1 MGKSRRVLI
10 RKSLIKFLNNIKLH
24 NKFLIMYVFCVII
37 PLVITDVLIFNSIYT
52 KEYNSRVHDLDNVAA
67 KYISTIDTTLVYN
80 TRIARAIAGNR
91 QLNDF
96 LDGEYEDLSDYFEQY
111 YSFDNKSFFQSLV
124 NLVTTRN
131 DQLMIY
137 VDNPTIFE
145 SLNFK
150 QLSKVKDKEWYKRF
164 RATGLDECL
173 LVYYDDTAELGESRK
188 KFMFIKNI
196 QSYDS
201 PHEKIIRIDM
211 NSEEIRNQLLKS
223 SSEYTMF
230 VCNEDYV
237 AFTKYGIAV
246 RTININSVKKDY
258 KIMSYRAYNA
268 FGTKLDVYVF
278 SNELLIN
285 SVIMANRWI
294 ILFLVIVTLILPILI
309 MKLIEKSLATRI
321 VKLGD
326 AFNGSQIDKFQ
337 PISSVEGNDE
347 ISALM
352 HNYNNI
358 VSINND
364 LINSLYKDKLKER
377 ENDLSRKNAE
387 LLALQSQINPHFLF
401 NSLESIRMHSILKGE
416 DETAEMVEKLAV
428 MTRQNVEW
436 GNDLVTVKK
445 ETESIEAYL
454 YLQSYRFGDRLSFDV
469 DVDEDC
475 ENYLIPKLTLVTFVE
490 NACVHGIESKSS
502 AGWIF
507 VRVYE
512 KNGDLCMEI
521 EDTGGGMT
529 EEEISSLLES
539 IENVSID
546 QIKGKKHV
554 GILNAC
560 LRLKLHT
567 NNNVTFSIDSEVG
580 VGMCV
585 LIRIPMKKLHKSV

>member
-1 MGKSRRVLI
+1 MI
-10 RKSLIKFLNNIKLH
+10 WKSLYKFLNNVKLH
-24 NKFLIMYVFCVII
+24 NKFLIMYLFCVLI
-37 PLVITDVLIFNSIYT
+37 PLFITDAIIFSNIYT
-52 KEYNSRVHDLDNVAA
+52 KEHNNRIHELDNIAT
-67 KYISTIDTTLVYN
+67 KYISTIDSNLVYN
-80 TRIARAIAGNR
+80 TKIAREISLNK

-96 LDGEYEDLSDYFEQY
+96 LDEKYNGLDDYFEKY
-111 YSFDNKSFFQSLV
+111 YGFVNKSFFQSLV
-124 NLVTTRN
+124 NLITTS
-131 DQLMIY
+131 QKGQFMIY

-145 SLNFK
+145 SLHIK
-150 QLSKVKDKEWYKRF
+150 QLSKVRDKEWYKRF
-164 RATGLDECL
+164 VESELDECL

-188 KFMFIKNI
+188 KFMFVKKM
-196 QSYDS
+196 QPFDS
-201 PHEKIIRIDM
+201 EYEKIVRIEM
-211 NSEEIRNQLLKS
+211 NSEDIRNQLLRGKTS
-223 SSEYTMF
+223 DYTMY
-230 VCNEDYV
+230 VCNEEYV
-237 AFTKYGIAV
+237 VFTEYGKAV
-246 RTININSVKKDY
+246 RNLNMETVQKDY
-258 KIMSYRAYNA
+258 KLMSHKVYNA
-268 FGTKLDVYVF
+268 YGTKLDVYVF
-278 SNELLIN
+278 SDELLIN
-285 SVIMANRWI
+285 TVIKANKWI
-294 ILFLVIVTLILPILI
+294 ILFLLFFTLIVPILI
-309 MKLIEKSLATRI
+309 MKLIEKSMATRI
-321 VKLGD
+321 SKLGD
-326 AFNGSQIDKFQ
+326 AFNGNQVDKFQ
-337 PISSVEGNDE
+337 PIRRVEGNDE

-469 DVDEDC
+469 DVDEEC

-490 NACVHGIESKSS
+490 NACVHGIESKPT

-507 VRVYE
+507 VRVYT
-512 KNGDLCMEI
+512 KNDDLCMEI

-529 EEEISSLLES
+529 DEEIKNLLES
-539 IENVSID
+539 IETVSID

-567 NNNVTFSIDSEVG
+567 NGNVSFSIDSEVG

-585 LIRIPMKKLHKSV
+585 LIRIPMKYLHKNK

>member
-1 MGKSRRVLI
+1 MI
-10 RKSLIKFLNNIKLH
+10 RKYLIKFLNNIKLH
-24 NKFLIMYVFCVII
+24 NKFLIMYLFCVII
-37 PLVITDVLIFNSIYT
+37 PLVITNALVFNSIYT
-52 KEYNSRVHDLDNVAA
+52 KEYNNRVHELDDVASS
-67 KYISTIDTTLVYN
+67 YISTIDSALEYN
-80 TRIARAIAGNR
+80 VRIARAISGNQ
-91 QLNDF
+91 QLNAF
-96 LDGEYEDLSDYFEQY
+96 LNEKYDSLNDY
-111 YSFDNKSFFQSLV
+111 YSKYYDFVNKTYFQSLV
-124 NLVTTRN
+124 SLVTERH
-131 DQLMIY
+131 DRIMIY
-137 VDNPTIFE
+137 VDNPTVFE
-145 SLNFK
+145 SATFK
-150 QLSKVKDKEWYKRF
+150 QMSKIKDKEWYKRF
-164 RATGLDECL
+164 VKSGLDECL
-173 LVYYDDTAELGESRK
+173 MVYYDDTVELGESRK
-188 KFMFIKNI
+188 KFIFVKKMTSF
-196 QSYDS
+196 DTGC
-201 PHEKIIRIDM
+201 EKIIRVEM
-211 NSEEIRNQLLKS
+211 NSEELRNQLLRS
-223 SSEYTMF
+223 SSQYKMY
-230 VCNEDYV
+230 VCCDDYV
-237 AFTKYGIAV
+237 AFTQYGTAV
-246 RTININSVKKDY
+246 MSINIDNVKEDY
-258 KIMSYRAYNA
+258 KIMSHKEYNA
-268 FGTKLDVYVF
+268 YGSKLDVYVF
-278 SNELLIN
+278 SNELLVN
-285 SVIMANRWI
+285 SVILGNRWI
-294 ILFLVIVTLILPILI
+294 IVFLLLFTLIIPILI
-309 MKLIEKSLATRI
+309 MKIIEKSLAMRI

-326 AFNGSQIDKFQ
+326 AFNGSKVDKFQ

-416 DETAEMVEKLAV
+416 DETAEMVEKLAL

-469 DVDEDC
+469 DVDKACED
-475 ENYLIPKLTLVTFVE
+475 YLIPKLTLVTFVE

-507 VRVYE
+507 VRVYKKE
-512 KNGDLCMEI
+512 GDLCMEI

-529 EEEISSLLES
+529 EEEIKSLLRS
-539 IENVSID
+539 IRTVSID

-560 LRLKLHT
+560 LRLKIHT
-567 NNNVTFSIDSEVG
+567 NNNVSFSIDSEVG

-585 LIRIPMKKLHKSV
+585 LIRIPIKRLRKNK